1 MVERPFHHGNL
12 RAELLDHAEAV
23 LREDGADGVSLRDL
37 ARRAGVSHGAPRSHF
52 VDRQALLDALA
63 VRGFERLGER
73 LREVGAVDPDRAADA
88 TFEEAVQRVA
98 RAYVDFAVQD
108 AALMELMFAAKTD
121 HASAAVE
128 RAAAGL
134 FATFDE
140 LLDQHRPDQPMD
152 PHDRQRFGLLFAA
165 AVQGTAS
172 LVGSRRISADQGAA
186 LVDDATG
193 ILVRTFFPTLRP
205 APAGERPP
213 AAPRSAG

>member
-12 RAELLDHAEAV
+12 RAELLDHAETV

-63 VRGFERLGER
+63 VRGFERLSEG
-73 LREVGAVDPDRAADA
+73 LRAAGAVRTGT

-98 RAYVDFAVQD
+98 RAYVDFAVRD
-108 AALMELMFAAKTD
+108 AALMELMFAAKQD
-121 HASAAVE
+121 DASEAVE
-128 RAAAGL
+128 RAAEGL
-134 FATFDE
+134 FSTFDE
-140 LLDQHRPDQPMD
+140 LLDQHRPDEAMS

-193 ILVRTFFPTLRP
+193 ILVRTFFPVR
-205 APAGERPP
+205 
-213 AAPRSAG
+213 

>member
-73 LREVGAVDPDRAADA
+73 LRTAGTLGTAS
-88 TFEEAVQRVA
+88 TGTSFEEAVQRVA

-121 HASAAVE
+121 HASEAVE

-140 LLDQHRPDQPMD
+140 LLDQHRLAEPMS

-193 ILVRTFFPTLRP
+193 ILVRTFFPALRP
-205 APAGERPP
+205 APAGGRPP
-213 AAPRSAG
+213 AAPRSGG